1 MHAVVRVKAEDN
13 LPESVL
19 SFHRKVA
26 SVISLAASSHFAC
39 SDELSWDQPPSVC
52 CPCSAGSGPSV
63 ALHGAGMER
72 ALGFSLA
79 IVHSEMKLLLVS
91 IDPGASHMVIIA

>member
-26 SVISLAASSHFAC
+26 SVISLASSHFAC
-39 SDELSWDQPPSVC
+39 SDKLSWDQPPSLC

-63 ALHGAGMER
+63 ARHGAGMER

-79 IVHSEMKLLLVS
+79 IVHSEMKLLLAS